1 MYVGY
6 LLDAVSSFL
15 AYLLLLFSFYVIATA
30 IYVVTAVC
38 VGGGGGQIRCLH
50 PLCGTLNS
58 FIINWVNVK
67 VADFL
72 FIFVKFILFTY
83 FFFLRA
89 FRFGLH
95 LLLGYTVTYI
105 HTFVCMYMC
114 VVTQKKR
121 KCIVDNEICI

>member
-67 VADFL
+67 VTDFFYL
-72 FIFVKFILFTY
+72 FLLNLFYLLIFSFYVPFALVYICYLVIQ
-83 FFFLRA
+83 
-89 FRFGLH
+89 LH
-95 LLLGYTVTYI
+95 IYI
-105 HTFVCMYMC
+105 RLYVCIC
-114 VVTQKKR
+114 V
-121 KCIVDNEICI
+121 